1 MKKFLLIAAI
11 VLCVSASV
19 FADGFIGVETGLDIN
34 WMKEKQSGHDT
45 GDTSTMSLAVG
56 AAGVHYFTDSIGLGY
71 GLGME
76 FPLLSKWEDSD
87 YQDIENVANVFKG
100 DLSFQFKHDF
110 SEKMALE
117 ADDLAD
123 IKAKTENL
131 MQASLKLGEAMY
143 KQAAPEGASAGANAG
158 ADAGQAQTGNGD
170 EKVVDA
176 DFEEVK

>member
-1 MKKFLLIAAI
+1 
-11 VLCVSASV
+11 
-19 FADGFIGVETGLDIN
+19 
-34 WMKEKQSGHDT
+34 
-45 GDTSTMSLAVG
+45 MSDA
-56 AAGVHYFTDSIGLGY
+56 
-71 GLGME
+71 
-76 FPLLSKWEDSD
+76 
-87 YQDIENVANVFKG
+87 DIEKMVKDAEANAQADKQKKELVEAKNQGEGLVHATEKTLKEHG
-100 DLSFQFKHDF
+100 DKISAAEKTKIEDEIKAL
-110 SEKMALE
+110 KMALE